1 VVLRFSTALFFEK
14 RRGFVFRIAMWR
26 VSCLGPWGVERSR
39 WSLLFF
45 LMRCEM
51 RCGTEKRVGCS
62 FCFIR
67 YLVLFFFLRWCDDEA
82 GVDLRRCGLYPS
94 PSTFYLYVSLL
105 CT

>member
-51 RCGTEKRVGCS
+51 RCVPRNGSAVLFVS
-62 FCFIR
+62 FGIWF
-67 YLVLFFFLRWCDDEA
+67 FFFLRWCDDEA